1 MVRLGSN
8 FFDAYNQEISN
19 LRSRRK
25 ENMDAFNS
33 FVKMK
38 EENGEKVTASELESY
53 KRSLSN
59 GDFYFAKGLPNSQM
73 ITETARRLSE
83 SAVQKR
89 NTELA
94 NLASTRASTASTI
107 AATTAR
113 NIANQTA
120 EMQLAQT
127 LIGQTSG
134 MSEEE
139 RKKALP
145 ELFAG
150 AGLDYGAYESRMPS
164 FLSLEQS
171 NLTSTYFTQNNLGD
185 ITTTEGLEAALPNA
199 PVWMQKELRRRVELN
214 IKANN
219 NTRVQQALVD
229 LKANLPELARRAQGK
244 KEDLMARIEQD
255 IRTALADRPELI
267 PAAIEQAKSLAE
279 SSFTLAESDR
289 AATAVKDFASTVS
302 TEDLLATNG
311 NEEKLRQLVTDGL
324 RLQLRSEPSETDV
337 ELAMADLRTRTNSL
351 ISDRDKER
359 TVKAKGLINSATFEV
374 LEHLDDEVARQ
385 DFLMGK
391 LAEAGF
397 DTDTMDGNQLAAQL
411 AVLDDI
417 LKPRVQI
424 ANLEEGQAAQEK
436 FANEVTKP
444 DGPIMNAIKAGS
456 IADQE
461 DTVLRLV
468 NAARKNAELST
479 YSSIDEWK
487 KDTNTPYSYD
497 WFVAQ
502 SKVEAKGRYITAS
515 NNIIKTTTTAIN
527 AEIQGQ
533 EERLKSVGTLLKESK
548 KDVKLAVLS
557 RIITTYYVPSGYD
570 QALATAIDQL
580 VDTEDYLSGDVITA
594 ASKIARTMGLDNLTV
609 APMKAVKSALDDAN
623 LVEPGTRAT
632 VWMGEKIEVLNES
645 VDMGVAKIEALPM
658 DATPAEIQ
666 AARQASIEGL
676 EAYLEILLGPKDSDG
691 ARSGGMLDDPDI
703 RFNLSGL
710 GENASDI
717 RAQVEAAI
725 AAATRSLTNAEP
737 KGKPNWLVSQ
747 GGSGR
752 FFVAPDGREKAIA
765 MGLDPDFLYIRNSE
779 GQFLKTD
786 QRAAPVTTSGANP
799 TGVGIGY
806 SGVVDPVTQRPYFQQ
821 IDPATMSENE
831 ITQAKMQNI
840 AALDA
845 MARARYDSM
854 VERLPDN
861 QNPQKFGLF
870 KGKDIAG
877 GTDPANEAIRDTV
890 QALNEF
896 TRPIFVS
903 GGMGVA
909 ATTLP
914 SNATNFF
921 SARPELLTEFLS
933 DPVRW
938 WTENSEEFGLN

>member
-94 NLASTRASTASTI
+94 NLASTRASTASTL
-107 AATTAR
+107 AATKAR
-113 NIANQTA
+113 NIATQTA

-145 ELFAG
+145 QLFEG
-150 AGLDYGAYESRMPS
+150 AGLDYGAYESRVPS

-171 NLTSTYFTQNNLGD
+171 NLTSTWYTQNNFD
-185 ITTTEGLEAALPNA
+185 KITTQEGLEAALPNA
-199 PVWMQKELRRRVELN
+199 PAWMQNELRRRTEIN
-214 IKANN
+214 IKAAN

-244 KEDLMARIEQD
+244 KEDLIARIEQD

-267 PAAIEQAKSLAE
+267 PAALEQAKSLAE

-289 AATAVKDFASTVS
+289 AATAVKDFASTV
-302 TEDLLATNG
+302 TAEDLLATNG
-311 NEEKLRQLVTDGL
+311 DEDKLRQLVTDGL
-324 RLQLRSEPSETDV
+324 RLQLKGSEPSAADIET
-337 ELAMADLRTRTNSL
+337 AMAGLRARTTSL
-351 ISDRDKER
+351 ITKRDAER
-359 TVKAKGLINSATFEV
+359 MVKAKALVNSATFEV
-374 LEHLDDEVARQ
+374 LEKLDDEDAR
-385 DFLMGK
+385 DEFLIGV
-391 LAEAGF
+391 LAEAEF
-397 DTDTMDGNQLAAQL
+397 DTESMSAEEMAAQL
-411 AVLDDI
+411 AILDDI
-417 LKPRVQI
+417 LKPRVDI
-424 ANLEEGQAAQEK
+424 ANIEEGQAAQEK
-436 FANEVTKP
+436 FANEVTKV
-444 DGPIMNAIKAGS
+444 DGPIMKAIQSGQM
-456 IADQE
+456 ADQE
-461 DTVLRLV
+461 DTILRLV

-479 YSSIDEWK
+479 YSSIEEWK
-487 KDTNTPYSYD
+487 KATDTPYDYA
-497 WFVAQ
+497 WFEAQ
-502 SKVEAKGRYITAS
+502 AKLAAQGRYIKAS
-515 NNIIKTTTTAIN
+515 TAIQESVSK
-527 AEIQGQ
+527 AVTEEIEGQ
-533 EERLKSVGTLLKESK
+533 EDRLKSIGSLLSGKDKEE
-548 KDVKLAVLS
+548 VKLAILG
-557 RIITTYYVPSGYD
+557 RILNSYYVPSKD
-570 QALATAIDQL
+570 DVAIVAAIDQL
-580 VDTEDYLSGDVITA
+580 VDTQEYTLDEVIIA
-594 ASKIARTMGLDNLTV
+594 ANTIAKTRGLTTIGS

-632 VWMGEKIEVLNES
+632 VWMGEKVELLNES

-676 EAYLEILLGPKDSDG
+676 EVYLEILLGPKDSDG

-703 RFNLSGL
+703 RFNLTGL
-710 GENASDI
+710 TENSSDI

-725 AAATRSLTNAEP
+725 AAATRNLTNAEP

-747 GGSGR
+747 GGTGM

-765 MGLDPDFLYIRNSE
+765 MGLDPDFLYIRSATGE
-779 GQFLKTD
+779 FLKTD
-786 QRAAPVTTSGANP
+786 QRAAPVV
-799 TGVGIGY
+799 TGG
-806 SGVVDPVTQRPYFQQ
+806 GVTPEVDLSLAPSVTQVN
-821 IDPATMSENE
+821 PASSPLVQDIQGYLGEDQLRQMPRQAAQRIRTGSDGGPAASPAGRFGSYLFGSNE
-831 ITQAKMQNI
+831 GYAARQYRADLADWLASDAAKD
-840 AALDA
+840 ALI
-845 MARARYDSM
+845 R
-854 VERLPDN
+854 
-861 QNPQKFGLF
+861 NP
-870 KGKDIAG
+870 A
-877 GTDPANEAIRDTV
+877 
-890 QALNEF
+890 
-896 TRPIFVS
+896 
-903 GGMGVA
+903 
-909 ATTLP
+909 
-914 SNATNFF
+914 
-921 SARPELLTEFLS
+921 SAELLQSNPEE
-933 DPVRW
+933 W
-938 WTENSEEFGLN
+938 AIENGWTYNGQ